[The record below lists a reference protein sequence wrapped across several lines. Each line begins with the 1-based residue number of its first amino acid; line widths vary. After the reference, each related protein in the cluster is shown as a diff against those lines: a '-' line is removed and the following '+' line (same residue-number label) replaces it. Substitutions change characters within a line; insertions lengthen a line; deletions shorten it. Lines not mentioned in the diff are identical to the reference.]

1 LDKKGRIAMISVV
14 IPMYN
19 SKDTIFD
26 SIDSIINQSRYDLIR
41 EIIVV
46 DDGSTDGSS
55 QFVSEHYAENKKI
68 KVIRKKNGG
77 VSSARNAG
85 VQSALSEWIAFLD
98 SDDIWLEEKIRVQ
111 WEAVTAHPEI
121 MFIGSNRNKEN
132 IHWGRKYDDNR
143 KIYSIDL
150 THLLIKNWPSPS
162 SVLIKKE
169 LLNITGLYD
178 ESMQYAEEGDLWN
191 RIAILNELYYI
202 ADIYIITG
210 SQKISF
216 GESGLSANLKK
227 MYQGN
232 IRNIKLLKEKNKI
245 SFKLYIFL
253 RIFYGIKQIR
263 RIVITKWI
271 TKFRKKK

>member
-1 LDKKGRIAMISVV
+1 MISVV

-85 VQSALSEWIAFLD
+85 IQSALSEWIAFLD